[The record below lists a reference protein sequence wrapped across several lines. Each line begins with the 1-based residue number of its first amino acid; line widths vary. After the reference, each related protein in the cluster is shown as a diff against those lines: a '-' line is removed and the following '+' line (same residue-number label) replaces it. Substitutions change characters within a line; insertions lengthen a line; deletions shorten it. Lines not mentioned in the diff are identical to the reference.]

1 MPRVSDMKERLTDAA
16 MDLIWH
22 NSYGA
27 TSVDAICERA
37 GAKKGSFYYFFKS
50 KSELAAA
57 ALEADWNKK
66 KAQMDSIFSAT
77 VPPLERLDRYFD
89 FVHDRLA
96 ELQKK
101 CGSILG
107 CPLLSIGSEVSTQ
120 DQIVREAIDRIMDRK
135 INYFISA
142 VRDAQAQGLIDAPD
156 PVAKAKALF
165 SCYQGTVAQARIQND
180 VELLREIIHLVL
192 DEEETEAW
200 ELSLFPHLLLPDL
213 VEAHIEKL
221 NLRTVDTRHDNLLA
235 PHPFPEIDNHQPAFA
250 LCG

>member
-66 KAQMDSIFSAT
+66 RAEMDSIFSPT
-77 VPPLERLDRYFD
+77 VSPLERFERYFD

-96 ELQKK
+96 EPQKK

-107 CPLLSIGSEVSTQ
+107 CPLLSVGSEVSTQ
-120 DQIVREAIDRIMDRK
+120 DQVVRNTVDRILDRK
-135 INYFISA
+135 ISYFVSA
-142 VRDAQAQGLIDAPD
+142 IRDAHAQGLINAPD
-156 PVAKAKALF
+156 PEAKARALF
-165 SCYQGTVAQARIQND
+165 ACYQGTLTQARIQND
-180 VELLREIIHLVL
+180 VELLRDFKYVAMDVL
-192 DEEETEAW
+192 GAK
-200 ELSLFPHLLLPDL
+200 H
-213 VEAHIEKL
+213 AHA
-221 NLRTVDTRHDNLLA
+221 VA
-235 PHPFPEIDNHQPAFA
+235 S
-250 LCG
+250 

>member
-1 MPRVSDMKERLTDAA
+1 VPRVSDMKERLTDAA
-16 MDLIWH
+16 MDLIWE
-22 NSYGA
+22 NSYGG

-66 KAQMDSIFSAT
+66 KREMDAIFSPT
-77 VPPLERLDRYFD
+77 VPPLERFERYFD

-96 ELQKK
+96 EIQKK

-120 DQIVREAIDRIMDRK
+120 DQVVRDTVDRILDRK

-142 VRDAQAQGLIDAPD
+142 IRDAHAQGLIVAPD
-156 PVAKAKALF
+156 PEEKAKALF
-165 SCYQGTVAQARIQND
+165 ACYHGTLAQARIQND
-180 VELLREIIHLVL
+180 VEQLRNFKRVAMDVL
-192 DEEETEAW
+192 GVKRADAVA
-200 ELSLFPHLLLPDL
+200 S
-213 VEAHIEKL
+213 
-221 NLRTVDTRHDNLLA
+221 
-235 PHPFPEIDNHQPAFA
+235 
-250 LCG
+250 

>member
-37 GAKKGSFYYFFKS
+37 RAKKGSFYYFFKS

-66 KAQMDSIFSAT
+66 RAEMDSIFSPT
-77 VPPLERLDRYFD
+77 VPPLERFERYFD

-107 CPLLSIGSEVSTQ
+107 CPLLSVGSEVSTQ
-120 DQIVREAIDRIMDRK
+120 DQVVRNAVDRIMDRK
-135 INYFISA
+135 VNYFISA
-142 VRDAQAQGLIDAPD
+142 VRDAHAQGLINAPD
-156 PVAKAKALF
+156 PEAKARALF
-165 SCYQGTVAQARIQND
+165 ACYQGTLAQARIQND
-180 VELLREIIHLVL
+180 LELLRDFKHVAMDVL
-192 DEEETEAW
+192 GVKHGQAVT
-200 ELSLFPHLLLPDL
+200 S
-213 VEAHIEKL
+213 
-221 NLRTVDTRHDNLLA
+221 
-235 PHPFPEIDNHQPAFA
+235 
-250 LCG
+250 

>member
-1 MPRVSDMKERLTDAA
+1 MKERLTDAA
-16 MDLIWH
+16 MDLIWE

-66 KAQMDSIFSAT
+66 KKEMDAIFSPT
-77 VPPLERLDRYFD
+77 VPALERFERYFD

-107 CPLLSIGSEVSTQ
+107 CPLLSVGSEVSTQ
-120 DQIVREAIDRIMDRK
+120 DQIVRETIDRIMNRK
-135 INYFISA
+135 MSYFISA
-142 VRDAQAQGLIDAPD
+142 VRDAAAQGLIEAP
-156 PVAKAKALF
+156 
-165 SCYQGTVAQARIQND
+165 
-180 VELLREIIHLVL
+180 
-192 DEEETEAW
+192 
-200 ELSLFPHLLLPDL
+200 
-213 VEAHIEKL
+213 
-221 NLRTVDTRHDNLLA
+221 
-235 PHPFPEIDNHQPAFA
+235 
-250 LCG
+250 

>member
-1 MPRVSDMKERLTDAA
+1 MPRVTDMKERLTEAA
-16 MDLIWH
+16 MDLIWE

-66 KAQMDSIFSAT
+66 RAQMDAMFSPT

-89 FVHDRLA
+89 FVHDRMA
-96 ELQKK
+96 ELQKE

-107 CPLLSIGSEVSTQ
+107 CPYVSVGSEVSTQ
-120 DQIVREAIDRIMDRK
+120 DQIVRDTIDRIMDRK
-135 INYFISA
+135 VNYFISA
-142 VRDAQAQGLIDAPD
+142 VRDAAAEGLIDAPD

-165 SCYQGTVAQARIQND
+165 SCYQGTMAQARIQND
-180 VELLREIIHLVL
+180 IELLREFKDVAKDVL
-192 DEEETEAW
+192 GVKRAQAV
-200 ELSLFPHLLLPDL
+200 SS
-213 VEAHIEKL
+213 
-221 NLRTVDTRHDNLLA
+221 
-235 PHPFPEIDNHQPAFA
+235 
-250 LCG
+250 